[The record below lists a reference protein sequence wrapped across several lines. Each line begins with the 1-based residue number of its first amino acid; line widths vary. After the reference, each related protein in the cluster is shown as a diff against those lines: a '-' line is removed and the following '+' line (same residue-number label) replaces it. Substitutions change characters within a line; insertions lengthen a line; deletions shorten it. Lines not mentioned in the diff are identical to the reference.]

1 MDIGINI
8 KKIYLSKSTLK
19 RKLKAEGTTFS
30 TIFLLARMKKAARL
44 LRTNNNSIRAIAEE
58 CGFNNPSYFSTVFRK
73 ILIQPLRNIENYF
86 KLRICFN
93 IYHIANSEL
102 HKRNVAKINKI

>member
-1 MDIGINI
+1 LESIS

-73 ILIQPLRNIENYF
+73 I
-86 KLRICFN
+86 FN
-93 IYHIANSEL
+93 TTPKKYREL
-102 HKRNVAKINKI
+102 F

>member
-73 ILIQPLRNIENYF
+73 I
-86 KLRICFN
+86 FN
-93 IYHIANSEL
+93 TTPKKYREL
-102 HKRNVAKINKI
+102 F

>member
-1 MDIGINI
+1 MLIQERTGHWNQYQ
-8 KKIYLSKSTLK
+8 KIYLSKSTLK

-73 ILIQPLRNIENYF
+73 I
-86 KLRICFN
+86 FN
-93 IYHIANSEL
+93 TTPKKYREL
-102 HKRNVAKINKI
+102 F

>member
-1 MDIGINI
+1 MLIQERTGHWNQYQ

-73 ILIQPLRNIENYF
+73 I
-86 KLRICFN
+86 FN
-93 IYHIANSEL
+93 TTPKKYREL
-102 HKRNVAKINKI
+102 F

>member
-1 MDIGINI
+1 M
-8 KKIYLSKSTLK
+8 YLSKSTLK

-73 ILIQPLRNIENYF
+73 I
-86 KLRICFN
+86 FN
-93 IYHIANSEL
+93 T
-102 HKRNVAKINKI
+102 

>member
-1 MDIGINI
+1 MDLIIH
-8 KKIYLSKSTLK
+8 L
-19 RKLKAEGTTFS
+19 TFQQ
-30 TIFLLARMKKAARL
+30 FLEK
-44 LRTNNNSIRAIAEE
+44 
-58 CGFNNPSYFSTVFRK
+58 F
-73 ILIQPLRNIENYF
+73 LIQPLRNIENYF